1 MNPIL
6 VDVMRG
12 NAIESTHCGA
22 LAVLDADGG
31 VVASLGDIERP
42 IFPRSAVKVL
52 QALPLVASGAADR
65 LGLTDDE
72 LAIACAS
79 HGGEEIHAH
88 TAARMLAKA
97 GLDASALEC
106 GAHWPYNEAAMRAL
120 AAQGREPS
128 ALNNNCSGKHA
139 GFLCLACALHG
150 KADLQQYVRGYVKPE
165 HPVMREVTSV
175 LQAVTGHDL
184 ANTPRGID
192 GCSIPTFAIPL
203 RNLARAFARVGT
215 GAGLNAGHAG
225 AAKRLRAAVAK
236 APYLVAGQG
245 RFDTRVME
253 RLGARVFCKVGAEG
267 VFCAALPERGLG
279 VAIKID
285 DGNNARAAEVVM
297 AAVIEAFV
305 TLDDGEANFMRRFSD
320 LALTNCNAGVAFARE
335 LSGRRGCDAQSPTIA
350 SARTDA
356 HRDARHFHDDD
367 YHHRCQLQ
375 CPIVVR
381 RPDVGVAD
389 PVQLS
394 RPRATQGVLALRRAR
409 AAAGLGDGRDAARHR
424 RRPRAWHRDADDAAA
439 GLAVCGRQRETLARP
454 RPIGLVGAGLP
465 DPADRPAVDAD
476 RQRPAA
482 RHARPEPLRRRP
494 DRRDLI
500 TQPAQ

>member
-22 LAVLDADGG
+22 LAVLDADGE
-31 VVASLGDIERP
+31 VVASLGDTSRP

-65 LGLTDDE
+65 LGLTDEE

-79 HGGEEIHAH
+79 HGGEEIHAQ

-106 GAHWPYNEAAMRAL
+106 GAHWPYLESAGRAQ

-128 ALNNNCSGKHA
+128 ALHNNCSGKHA
-139 GFLCLACALHG
+139 GFLCLACALHCG
-150 KADLQQYVRGYVKPE
+150 KPDLQQYVRGYVGAE
-165 HPVMREVTSV
+165 HPVMREVTSA
-175 LQAVTGHDL
+175 LQAATGHDL
-184 ANTPRGID
+184 SNTPRGID

-203 RNLARAFARVGT
+203 KNLAHAFARIGT
-215 GAGLNAGHAG
+215 GTGLNAGHAD
-225 AAKRLRAAVAK
+225 AARRLRAAAAK
-236 APYLVAGQG
+236 SPYLVAGNG

-305 TLDDGEANFMRRFSD
+305 TLEDREATFMRSLSD
-320 LALTNCNAGVAFARE
+320 VSMQNWNGIEV
-335 LSGRRGCDAQSPTIA
+335 GRLIA
-350 SARTDA
+350 TPVLRT
-356 HRDARHFHDDD
+356 
-367 YHHRCQLQ
+367 
-375 CPIVVR
+375 
-381 RPDVGVAD
+381 
-389 PVQLS
+389 LS
-394 RPRATQGVLALRRAR
+394 R
-409 AAAGLGDGRDAARHR
+409 
-424 RRPRAWHRDADDAAA
+424 
-439 GLAVCGRQRETLARP
+439 
-454 RPIGLVGAGLP
+454 
-465 DPADRPAVDAD
+465 
-476 RQRPAA
+476 
-482 RHARPEPLRRRP
+482 
-494 DRRDLI
+494 
-500 TQPAQ
+500 